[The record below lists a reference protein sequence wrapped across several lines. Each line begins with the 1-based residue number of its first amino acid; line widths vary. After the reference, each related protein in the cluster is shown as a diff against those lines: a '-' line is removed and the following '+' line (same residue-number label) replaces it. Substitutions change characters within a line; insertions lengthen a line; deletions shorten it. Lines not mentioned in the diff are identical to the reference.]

1 MRTKI
6 ETMFNNLKTESDSN
20 LNGILQSVKEVSEV
34 MENIKVASQEQ
45 AEGVDQINRAIADMD
60 RITQENSALVEQN
73 ATASQHMAEEAE
85 NLQELLNTFK
95 VEDAEAL
102 PVPKEKPQIV
112 LDSDINKKEE
122 SDQLVLENMKKE
134 ENKKNI
140 SKTEVEKN
148 QAPFE

>member
-1 MRTKI
+1 MDEMRTKI
-6 ETMFNNLKTESDSN
+6 ETMLNKLNTESDSN

-73 ATASQHMAEEAE
+73 ATASNHMAEEAE
-85 NLQELLNTFK
+85 KLQELLNTFR

-102 PVPKEKPQIV
+102 LEPEEKPQIG
-112 LDSDINKKEE
+112 LDNDTNKKEE
-122 SDQLVLENMKKE
+122 TNPDHLTDRE
-134 ENKKNI
+134 
-140 SKTEVEKN
+140 SKTLSLIHI
-148 QAPFE
+148 